1 MRVKVA
7 QVAPRERAK
16 NLDPCARVR
25 KLARWC
31 DELVAMAS
39 TEMKF
44 TIIRLQRRSR
54 EVRQTVQLSRRRMYH
69 FSCVARVRVTQ
80 NSSSFVLMLG
90 SLMTSGSS
98 EYSFSLHL
106 LSCAYLWPFCGQNSH
121 KLPLLATIS
130 CVHKLTLRVS

>member
-1 MRVKVA
+1 VRVKVA

-69 FSCVARVRVTQ
+69 SLAPRASHSEFVEFCAHAGLSDDVWKFGVFVFPSPFILRIFVAI
-80 NSSSFVLMLG
+80 
-90 SLMTSGSS
+90 
-98 EYSFSLHL
+98 
-106 LSCAYLWPFCGQNSH
+106 LWPEQ
-121 KLPLLATIS
+121 
-130 CVHKLTLRVS
+130 R

>member
-1 MRVKVA
+1 GVAEKRIPTIAERDLRKGVRVKVA
-7 QVAPRERAK
+7 QVAPRERAT

-69 FSCVARVRVTQ
+69 SLALPACESLRIRRVLCSCWA
-80 NSSSFVLMLG
+80 L
-90 SLMTSGSS
+90 
-98 EYSFSLHL
+98 
-106 LSCAYLWPFCGQNSH
+106 
-121 KLPLLATIS
+121 
-130 CVHKLTLRVS
+130 